1 MYYMYNCYYTNIY
14 KKDITIN
21 TNVLR
26 NFNRSSQPPRAEW
39 LELYTVTILT
49 AENNPIL
56 YDNDNK
62 DIQHQLRGIFN
73 KIFHKIEL
81 TDDRMDN
88 FKSLNSIVLLPAYSL

>member
-1 MYYMYNCYYTNIY
+1 MYL
-14 KKDITIN
+14 D
-21 TNVLR
+21 
-26 NFNRSSQPPRAEW
+26 SSTEAASPRAEW
-39 LELYTVTILT
+39 LELHTVTILT

-81 TDDRMDN
+81 TDDRMDI